1 MVDSIP
7 EKADFEKALKEW
19 FLEAEKEENP
29 FIDIRAD
36 DLHARIGDYPGPF
49 HRMATCCEV
58 MYENYRPQ
66 VDKILQFP
74 PKGKGASMEIRY
86 ALPRSRIN
94 PGTKYVNITS
104 AQRNHSPLNVPIATE
119 QAEMFVILRRKQRN
133 CPAPGCGDDKKGLHT
148 LPGKLEDYSPCKNCK
163 GSGVNPKRETKKPI
177 SVNQFEPCHEC
188 NGTGL
193 RRRLVKTDFIT
204 PKWNSILE

>member
-1 MVDSIP
+1 MENKAIMAENIP
-7 EKADFEKALKEW
+7 EKADFEKALHAW
-19 FLEAEKEENP
+19 LLEAEKEGNP

-58 MYENYRPQ
+58 MYENYKPS

-86 ALPRSRIN
+86 ALPRSQEN
-94 PGTKYVNITS
+94 PEQNIITALPLKHQSFTVKCAYCHGTGRDVRNLT
-104 AQRNHSPLNVPIATE
+104 AQ
-119 QAEMFVILRRKQRN
+119 QRS
-133 CPAPGCGDDKKGLHT
+133 CPAPGCSVDQKGVHT
-148 LPGKLEDYSPCKNCK
+148 LPGKLEDYSPCKNCQ
-163 GSGVNPKRETKKPI
+163 GAGVNPKRDTKKQVPG
-177 SVNQFEPCHEC
+177 NQYEPCSEC

-193 RRRLVKTDFIT
+193 K
-204 PKWNSILE
+204 KKAG